1 MEKAPRPRMKR
12 DSLIYAIS
20 GTFFGL
26 LAGWILGSQQVS
38 APTAPAPAP
47 AAASAPANTTPG
59 AGTEAASSDAPTP
72 VDATK
77 VADFERTANAE
88 PTNEGVRANLANLY
102 FDSKHYDQAI
112 TWYEAALKIDPKD
125 VDVSTDLAV
134 AYYYMGQDDRAL
146 AQIQHSLDINPNH
159 AKALFNQGIIRA
171 FGKHD
176 LPAAAESW
184 QKVINVAPDSE
195 EARLS
200 KQALDGMR
208 NGHKDD
214 GTTAAGGGSE

>member
-1 MEKAPRPRMKR
+1 MKR
-12 DSLIYAIS
+12 ESLIYAIS

-26 LAGWILGSQQVS
+26 LAGWILGSQQVA
-38 APTAPAPAP
+38 APAAPAPV
-47 AAASAPANTTPG
+47 AASAGTSGTSGTSSGG
-59 AGTEAASSDAPTP
+59 ADATNSDAPTP
-72 VDATK
+72 VDAAK
-77 VADFERTANAE
+77 VADFERTASAD
-88 PTNEGVRANLANLY
+88 PKNEAVRASLANLY

-134 AYYYMGQDDRAL
+134 AYYYTGQDDRAL
-146 AQIQHSLDINPNH
+146 AQIQHSLDVNPNH

-184 QKVINVAPDSE
+184 QKVIDVAPNSE

-200 KQALDGMR
+200 KQALDGMK

-214 GTTAAGGGSE
+214 GTAAPGGGSH